1 MSELTPPGIFNPH
14 RFTVLLNYIYAAP
27 SDDNRQLLSCLL
39 RGDAARIG
47 EYLDCDPRYNQVYA
61 DMGKSLLAD
70 ANNSR
75 ERQELLQALDVTE
88 SELQEQKEIE
98 AQRVKKASAQVE
110 QESLGIGF

>member
-1 MSELTPPGIFNPH
+1 
-14 RFTVLLNYIYAAP
+14 
-27 SDDNRQLLSCLL
+27 
-39 RGDAARIG
+39 
-47 EYLDCDPRYNQVYA
+47 
-61 DMGKSLLAD
+61 MGKSLLAD